1 MTVMTTALHDPRPLS
16 APAFAAARRGS
27 RGDVALQRTLKS
39 PIRCAGIGLHS
50 GARAEMVLKPAQANT
65 GIVFRRIEPTG
76 RSVDIPASW
85 QNVVDTRMCTRIGL
99 PGGPSVAMIEHLMA
113 ALAGSEID
121 NALIEIEGPEVPV
134 MDGSSAPFMFLIE
147 CAGTVEQSAPRRAL
161 KIIKEIEV
169 GTPDKLVRLG
179 PSATPTISYDID
191 FDSPVIRRQQAEMKF
206 INGTFKSEISRAR
219 TFGFLHELDQLR
231 AAGLARGG
239 SLDNAVV
246 VTADGV
252 MNEGGLR
259 YDDEF
264 VRHKMLDAVGDLYLA
279 GGPILGRFHGHRS
292 GHHLHHAALVQ
303 LFADPSA
310 WRWVEIPAV
319 AAAAVVDGRFAA
331 TA

>member
-1 MTVMTTALHDPRPLS
+1 MTIALHDPRPSPIPGFS
-16 APAFAAARRGS
+16 APWRSGRS
-27 RGDVALQRTLKS
+27 DVALQRTLKS
-39 PIRCAGIGLHS
+39 SIRCAGIGLHS

-65 GIVFRRIEPTG
+65 GIVFRRIELGG
-76 RSVDIPASW
+76 RAVDIPASW
-85 QNVVDTRMCTRIGL
+85 RNVVDTRLCTRIGL
-99 PGGPSVAMIEHLMA
+99 PDGPSVSTIEHLMA

-121 NALIEIEGPEVPV
+121 NALIEIDGPEVPI
-134 MDGSSAPFMFLIE
+134 MDGSSAPFVFLIE

-161 KIIKEIEV
+161 KILKDIEV
-169 GTPDKLVRLG
+169 GTPDCLVRLG
-179 PSATPTISYDID
+179 PSAMPTISFDID
-191 FDSPVIRRQQAEMKF
+191 FDSPVIRRQQAEMKLV
-206 INGTFKSEISRAR
+206 NGTFKSEISRAR
-219 TFGFLHELDQLR
+219 TFGFLHQIDQLR

-246 VTADGV
+246 VSADGV

-292 GHHLHHAALVQ
+292 GHHMHHTALVE
-303 LFADPSA
+303 LFADPAA
-310 WRWVEIPAV
+310 WRWIEVPATDT
-319 AAAAVVDGRFAA
+319 AAGVDVRLAA

>member
-1 MTVMTTALHDPRPLS
+1 MTTALQHPASMTDL
-16 APAFAAARRGS
+16 APALSIVRRTSGRS
-27 RGDVALQRTLKS
+27 EVLRQRSLKT

-50 GARAEMVLKPAQANT
+50 GTRAEMTLQPAPANT
-65 GIVFRRIEPTG
+65 GIIFRHIDHSG
-76 RSVDIPASW
+76 QAVDIAASW

-99 PGGPSVAMIEHLMA
+99 AGGPSIAMIEHLMA

-121 NALIEIEGPEVPV
+121 NAIIKIDGPEVPV

-147 CAGTVEQSAPRRAL
+147 CAGTVELPAPRRAL
-161 KIIKEIEV
+161 KILKEVEV
-169 GTPDKLVRLG
+169 GTPERFVRLG
-179 PSATPTISYDID
+179 PSTTPTISYDID
-191 FDSPVIRRQQAEMKF
+191 FESPVIRRQQAEMRLV
-206 INGTFKSEISRAR
+206 NGTFKSEISRAR
-219 TFGFLHELDQLR
+219 TFGFLHEIDQLR

-246 VTADGV
+246 VSSEGV

-279 GGPILGRFHGHRS
+279 GGPLLGRFHGHCS
-292 GHHLHHAALVQ
+292 GHHLHHAALVA

-310 WRWVEIPAV
+310 WRWVEIPAD
-319 AAAAVVDGRFAA
+319 AAADRRFAA

>member
-1 MTVMTTALHDPRPLS
+1 MTTALNDSRPKRDLMPAR
-16 APAFAAARRGS
+16 APVRRLGGS
-27 RGDVALQRTLKS
+27 GDVVLQRTLKS

-50 GARAEMVLKPAQANT
+50 GAKVEMTLKPAEANR
-65 GIVFRRIEPTG
+65 GIVFRRTDGDRP
-76 RSVDIPASW
+76 VDIAASW
-85 QNVVDTRMCTRIGL
+85 QNVVDARLCTRIGL
-99 PGGPSVAMIEHLMA
+99 PGGPSVSTIEHLMA

-121 NALIEIEGPEVPV
+121 NVLVEVDGPEVPV

-147 CAGTVEQSAPRRAL
+147 CAGVVEQQAPRRAL
-161 KIIKEIEV
+161 KILKEIEI
-169 GTPDKLVRLG
+169 GRPDCFVRIG
-179 PSATPTISYDID
+179 PASATTISFDID
-191 FDSPVIRRQQAEMKF
+191 FDSPVIGHQRAEVRLV
-206 INGTFKSEISRAR
+206 NGTFKSEISRAR
-219 TFGFLHELDQLR
+219 TFGFLQDFDRLR

-279 GGPILGRFHGHRS
+279 GGPLLGRFHGHRS

-303 LFADPSA
+303 LFSDPAA
-310 WRWVEIPAV
+310 WRWVELS
-319 AAAAVVDGRFAA
+319 AAAPVIDGRFAA

>member
-1 MTVMTTALHDPRPLS
+1 MTTALNDPRPKLDLP
-16 APAFAAARRGS
+16 PARAMARRVTGRS
-27 RGDVALQRTLKS
+27 DVMLQRTLKS

-50 GARAEMVLKPAQANT
+50 GAKVEMVLKPAEADS
-65 GIVFRRIEPTG
+65 GIVFRRTDGDRP
-76 RSVDIPASW
+76 VDIAASW
-85 QNVVDTRMCTRIGL
+85 RNVVETRLCTRIGL
-99 PGGPSVAMIEHLMA
+99 PGGPFVATVEHLMA

-121 NALIEIEGPEVPV
+121 NAIVELDGPEVPV

-147 CAGTVEQSAPRRAL
+147 CAGVVEQPVARRAMKIL
-161 KIIKEIEV
+161 KEVEV
-169 GTPDKLVRLG
+169 GTTDCFVRLA
-179 PSATPTISYDID
+179 PASVTTISFDID
-191 FDSPVIRRQQAEMKF
+191 FDSPVIGHQKGEVRLA
-206 INGTFKSEISRAR
+206 NGTFKSEISRAR
-219 TFGFLHELDQLR
+219 TFGFLHDFDKLR

-279 GGPILGRFHGHRS
+279 GGPLLGRFHGHRS

-303 LFADPSA
+303 LFSDPAA
-310 WRWVEIPAV
+310 WRWVDLPAV
-319 AAAAVVDGRFAA
+319 VPAIDGRFAA

>member
-1 MTVMTTALHDPRPLS
+1 MTIMTTALHDPRSLS
-16 APAFAAARRGS
+16 APAFAAVRRGS
-27 RGDVALQRTLKS
+27 RSDVALQRTLKN
-39 PIRCAGIGLHS
+39 PIRCAGVGLHS
-50 GARAEMVLKPAQANT
+50 GSRAEMVLKPAQVNA

-76 RSVDIPASW
+76 RWVDIPASW

-99 PGGPSVAMIEHLMA
+99 PGGPSVALVEHLMA

-121 NALIEIEGPEVPV
+121 NALIEIEGPEVPI

-161 KIIKEIEV
+161 KILKEVEV
-169 GTPDKLVRLG
+169 GTPDGLVRLG
-179 PSATPTISYDID
+179 PSATPTFSLDID
-191 FDSPVIRRQQAEMKF
+191 FDSPVIRRQQAEMKLV
-206 INGTFKSEISRAR
+206 NGTFKSEISRAR
-219 TFGFLHELDQLR
+219 TFGFLHEFDQLR

-264 VRHKMLDAVGDLYLA
+264 VRHKILDAVGDLYLA
-279 GGPILGRFHGHRS
+279 GGPLFGRFHGHRS
-292 GHHLHHAALVQ
+292 GHRLHHAALVQ

-319 AAAAVVDGRFAA
+319 AAAVDGRFAA